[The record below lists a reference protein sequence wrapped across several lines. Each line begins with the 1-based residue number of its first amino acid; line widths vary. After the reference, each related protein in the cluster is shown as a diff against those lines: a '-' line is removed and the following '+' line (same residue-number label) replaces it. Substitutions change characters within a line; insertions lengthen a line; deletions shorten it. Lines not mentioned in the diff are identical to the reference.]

1 MTENATTTATSSPAS
16 GPQTMGFQA
25 EVKQLLQLM
34 IHSLYSNREIFL
46 RELVSNASDACD
58 KLRFEAL
65 DRPELWEAD
74 AELGIEVDFDATA
87 RTITVRDNGIG
98 MSRDEAIAN
107 LGTIA
112 RSGTKEFLSKMDGGG
127 RGDARMIG
135 QFGVGFYSSFIVA
148 DRVTV
153 NTRKAGVAQTEG
165 VRWTSDGSGEFAVE
179 TISVPRR
186 GAEVI
191 LHLRDDDEAGSGS
204 AEEGETGV
212 AKLSE
217 LLSDWRLRSIVRR
230 YSDHISLPIKMR
242 GQAPDASS
250 DPLDADTLADEQT
263 ENPAALASESA
274 PAPVLW
280 ETVNQASALWTRAKS
295 EVTDDDYKSFYRHTS
310 GDFEDPLAWSHNRVE
325 GRTEYTQLL
334 FLPARAPF
342 DLYDRQARHG
352 LRLYVKRVFI
362 MDDAEHLL
370 PSYLR
375 FVRGVVDAT
384 DLPLNVSR
392 EILQDSRDIKA
403 IRDGNTRRVL
413 GLLEDLA
420 ENDKEN
426 YAKFW
431 SAFGAVLK
439 EGLGEDFGNR
449 ERLSKLLRFASTHN
463 DSAVQD
469 IALADVISRLKT
481 GQEQIFYITAESWQA
496 ARSSPHLEAF
506 RARGVEV
513 LLLTDR
519 VDEWMLSYLRE
530 FDGKKLQSVASGDF
544 DLAKLGDV
552 PEGESQAETAE
563 DDATDTQLVE
573 QMKTSLGERVKN
585 VRITK
590 RLVDSAACLVSAE
603 GDVSGHLERILREA
617 GREVPTR
624 RPILE
629 INPSHPLVRQLKGQ
643 MQSDQVGSRFDDWAS
658 VLFDQALLAEG
669 GRLEDPAGFVKRL
682 NDLLLALALRP

>member
-1 MTENATTTATSSPAS
+1 M
-16 GPQTMGFQA
+16 
-25 EVKQLLQLM
+25 
-34 IHSLYSNREIFL
+34 
-46 RELVSNASDACD
+46 
-58 KLRFEAL
+58 
-65 DRPELWEAD
+65 
-74 AELGIEVDFDATA
+74 
-87 RTITVRDNGIG
+87 
-98 MSRDEAIAN
+98 
-107 LGTIA
+107 
-112 RSGTKEFLSKMDGGG
+112 
-127 RGDARMIG
+127 
-135 QFGVGFYSSFIVA
+135 
-148 DRVTV
+148 
-153 NTRKAGVAQTEG
+153 
-165 VRWTSDGSGEFAVE
+165 
-179 TISVPRR
+179 
-186 GAEVI
+186 
-191 LHLRDDDEAGSGS
+191 
-204 AEEGETGV
+204 
-212 AKLSE
+212 
-217 LLSDWRLRSIVRR
+217 
-230 YSDHISLPIKMR
+230 
-242 GQAPDASS
+242 
-250 DPLDADTLADEQT
+250 
-263 ENPAALASESA
+263 
-274 PAPVLW
+274 LW

-469 IALADVISRLKT
+469 IALADVISRLKN

-573 QMKTSLGERVKN
+573 QMKTSLGERV
-585 VRITK
+585 
-590 RLVDSAACLVSAE
+590 
-603 GDVSGHLERILREA
+603 
-617 GREVPTR
+617 
-624 RPILE
+624 
-629 INPSHPLVRQLKGQ
+629 
-643 MQSDQVGSRFDDWAS
+643 
-658 VLFDQALLAEG
+658 
-669 GRLEDPAGFVKRL
+669 
-682 NDLLLALALRP
+682 

>member
-1 MTENATTTATSSPAS
+1 
-16 GPQTMGFQA
+16 
-25 EVKQLLQLM
+25 
-34 IHSLYSNREIFL
+34 
-46 RELVSNASDACD
+46 
-58 KLRFEAL
+58 
-65 DRPELWEAD
+65 
-74 AELGIEVDFDATA
+74 
-87 RTITVRDNGIG
+87 
-98 MSRDEAIAN
+98 
-107 LGTIA
+107 
-112 RSGTKEFLSKMDGGG
+112 
-127 RGDARMIG
+127 
-135 QFGVGFYSSFIVA
+135 
-148 DRVTV
+148 
-153 NTRKAGVAQTEG
+153 
-165 VRWTSDGSGEFAVE
+165 
-179 TISVPRR
+179 
-186 GAEVI
+186 
-191 LHLRDDDEAGSGS
+191 
-204 AEEGETGV
+204 
-212 AKLSE
+212 
-217 LLSDWRLRSIVRR
+217 
-230 YSDHISLPIKMR
+230 
-242 GQAPDASS
+242 
-250 DPLDADTLADEQT
+250 
-263 ENPAALASESA
+263 
-274 PAPVLW
+274 
-280 ETVNQASALWTRAKS
+280 
-295 EVTDDDYKSFYRHTS
+295 
-310 GDFEDPLAWSHNRVE
+310 
-325 GRTEYTQLL
+325 
-334 FLPARAPF
+334 
-342 DLYDRQARHG
+342 
-352 LRLYVKRVFI
+352 
-362 MDDAEHLL
+362 
-370 PSYLR
+370 
-375 FVRGVVDAT
+375 VVDAT

-658 VLFDQALLAEG
+658 VLFDQALLDEG